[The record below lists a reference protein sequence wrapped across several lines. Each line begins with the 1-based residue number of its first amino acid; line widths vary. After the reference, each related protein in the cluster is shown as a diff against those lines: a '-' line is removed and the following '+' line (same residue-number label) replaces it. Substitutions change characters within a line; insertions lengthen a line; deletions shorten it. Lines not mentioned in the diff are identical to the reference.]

1 MRFSRTTAL
10 WAIAALAGCAGA
22 DDEEQQCKLQSGE
35 VGVCCNLQLAADE
48 TILGAC
54 IDGLCTDGLTRQ
66 PNALCGEPPPQM
78 RDRGIRDA
86 APVEDVGPGG
96 AGGMGGAGG
105 APDQGPLEDMGAGGQ
120 GGMGGAV
127 DPCAEVTC
135 DPGQRCDPM
144 TGACLVR
151 PRACADAAQCPDGD
165 CLTEEASMGTVPGG
179 FCRVACNNDE
189 VCNGGACLPSG
200 DGNICFDRCDDGSR
214 CREGLDLRRR
224 PGSADLHLPAR
235 LPRGGLRGP
244 RDLQR
249 GLRAVRAGTS
259 RLPLPV
265 PGRRDLPERA
275 LHPPEPDLRDGL
287 PLRGGRAAGAMRAAA
302 SSRFTDCLNAAACDA
317 SQTCVPTG
325 NDTGLC
331 LFSCQSDDQCPADK
345 ACYDQLLACYYIIC
359 GPSENNGQINGA
371 CQAGSAGQF
380 PGTCLPVNAP
390 PPGEPRSASAWRPAT
405 SARAAPAMPR
415 WTPTPADR
423 ALQCGQGMIC
433 FDDPDDP
440 LDPARDWGNRGECVR
455 LCDPRNGVC
464 NGQRRCVDF
473 GSRDDPATPAS
484 ELRHLG
490 FCLETDCSIR
500 QDDCGAG
507 NHCRPY
513 SFVSDQGHCGPAG
526 DVALGQPCDD
536 VAQCGDHAICANAGD
551 GLTCFGICD
560 PAEGAAAC
568 PGGQRCVTNTGWAY
582 GVCL

>member
-1 MRFSRTTAL
+1 MTAL
-10 WAIAALAGCAGA
+10 WAIALLWGCAGA
-22 DDEEQQCKLQSGE
+22 DDEAQQCKLQSGA
-35 VGVCCNLQLAADE
+35 VGACCNLQLSEDE

-54 IDGLCTDGLTRQ
+54 VDGLCTDGVTRQ
-66 PNALCGEPPPQM
+66 PNPLCGDAPPLM

-86 APVEDVGPGG
+86 APPEDAAAGG
-96 AGGMGGAGG
+96 AGGQGGAGG
-105 APDQGPLEDMGAGGQ
+105 GEADQGLPPDQGMGGQ
-120 GGMGGAV
+120 GGMGGAP
-127 DPCAEVTC
+127 DPCANVTC

-151 PRACADAAQCPDGD
+151 PAAACEDAGQCPDGD
-165 CLTEEASMGTVPGG
+165 CLTEDASMGTVPGG
-179 FCRVACNNDE
+179 FCRVACRDDE
-189 VCNGGACLPSG
+189 ICNGGICLPSG

-214 CREGLDLRRR
+214 CREGWTCVDVEQ
-224 PGSADLHLPAR
+224 PQSAICLPDCRVAGCANR
-235 LPRGGLRGP
+235 QVCNDDTGQCDPAPPACRYPCQAGETCTDGRCIRQNRTCETDYHCEEG
-244 RDLQR
+244 
-249 GLRAVRAGTS
+249 VRQCRNGQCIVS
-259 RLPLPV
+259 
-265 PGRRDLPERA
+265 E
-275 LHPPEPDLRDGL
+275 
-287 PLRGGRAAGAMRAAA
+287 
-302 SSRFTDCLNAAACDA
+302 FTDCLNAAACDG

-331 LFSCQSDDQCPADK
+331 LFSCQNDDQCPADRS
-345 ACYDQLLACYYIIC
+345 CYPDLRACYYILC
-359 GPSENNGQINGA
+359 GPSRNNGQINGA
-371 CQAGSAGQF
+371 CQAGSGGQW

-390 PPGEPRSASAWRPAT
+390 PPGEAQIGICLEAGNVGEGGVCDAQ
-405 SARAAPAMPR
+405 ADGRAA
-415 WTPTPADR
+415 ADR

-473 GSRDDPATPAS
+473 GSRDDPATPDS
-484 ELRHLG
+484 ELRYLG

-500 QDDCGAG
+500 ADDCGAG

-513 SFVSDQGHCGPAG
+513 SFVADQGRCGPAG
-526 DVALGQPCDD
+526 DVALGQPCEN
-536 VAQCGDHAICANAGD
+536 VEQCGDHAICANAGD